1 MTTIDLELAKEL
13 QSVCNEKGIKMP
25 NSEDVWAKKRYHT
38 SPYIIYGEEGVY
50 PKCLI
55 HTTDAYA
62 ILAPAYTLDEILE
75 WLPKYIQ
82 IDDDDEND
90 FDVYYRGLNWSIDP
104 DGWIAEYQAYMYHSK
119 SYCAEFD
126 PNPANAAC
134 KLLIYLIKEG
144 LYDTRRD

>member
-1 MTTIDLELAKEL
+1 MKTIDLELAKEL
-13 QSVCNEKGIKMP
+13 QSLCKEKNLTMPDGYNWWIKNKGNKDIYTFP
-25 NSEDVWAKKRYHT
+25 VQ
-38 SPYIIYGEEGVY
+38 YIHPAE
-50 PKCLI
+50 CLE
-55 HTTDAYA
+55 